1 MDNENNE
8 KTFKEKIE
16 ILKRVVSS
24 QNMNPVV
31 LDYFPED
38 FYQLNEKHLMYLWR
52 FLTDKGIAELYNVT
66 AYTVKK
72 QRQNFGINPV
82 SSSFAR
88 LEQDLKDAINKL
100 SGK

>member
-1 MDNENNE
+1 MDIDNE

-16 ILKRVVSS
+16 ALKRVISS

-31 LDYFPED
+31 LDFFPED
-38 FYQLNEKHLMYLWR
+38 FYKLNEKHLMYLWR
-52 FLTDKGIAELYNVT
+52 FLTDKGIAELYDVT

-82 SSSFAR
+82 SSSFDR
-88 LEQDLKDAINKL
+88 LEQELRDAINKL

>member
-1 MDNENNE
+1 MDRDNE

-16 ILKRVVSS
+16 ALKRVILS
-24 QNMNPVV
+24 QHIDPQV
-31 LDYFPED
+31 LDFFPED

-82 SSSFAR
+82 SSSFDR
-88 LEQDLKDAINKL
+88 LEQDLKEAISKL
-100 SGK
+100 TGK

>member
-8 KTFKEKIE
+8 KTFKERIE
-16 ILKRVVSS
+16 TLKRVVSS

-31 LDYFPED
+31 LDFFPED
-38 FYQLNEKHLMYLWR
+38 FYQLNEKHLMYLWH
-52 FLTDKGIAELYNVT
+52 FLTDKGIAELYDVT

-82 SSSFAR
+82 SSTLDR
-88 LEQDLKDAINKL
+88 LEQDLKDAIKKL

>member
-1 MDNENNE
+1 MDNYNE

-31 LDYFPED
+31 LDFFPED
-38 FYQLNEKHLMYLWR
+38 FYQLNEKHLMYLWH
-52 FLTDKGIAELYNVT
+52 FLTDKDIAELYGVT
-66 AYTVKK
+66 VYTVKK

-82 SSSFAR
+82 SSSFDR
-88 LEQDLKDAINKL
+88 LEQDLKEAINKL
-100 SGK
+100 AGK

>member
-1 MDNENNE
+1 MGEYNE

-24 QNMNPVV
+24 QHMNPIV
-31 LDYFPED
+31 LDYFPDD
-38 FYQLNEKHLMYLWR
+38 FYQLNEKHLMYLWH
-52 FLTDKGIAELYNVT
+52 FLTDKGIAELYGVT
-66 AYTVKK
+66 PYTVKK
-72 QRQNFGINPV
+72 QRHNFGINPV
-82 SSSFAR
+82 SSSFDR